1 MVNELQVMD
10 DTRRAM
16 EGKKI
21 RNVYF
26 TDDRADM
33 VIELGTGTRIELD
46 GDGNGITVRAL
57 R

>member
-1 MVNELQVMD
+1 MDDLQVMD

-21 RNVYF
+21 RYVNF

-33 VIELGTGTRIELD
+33 VIELETGVRVELD